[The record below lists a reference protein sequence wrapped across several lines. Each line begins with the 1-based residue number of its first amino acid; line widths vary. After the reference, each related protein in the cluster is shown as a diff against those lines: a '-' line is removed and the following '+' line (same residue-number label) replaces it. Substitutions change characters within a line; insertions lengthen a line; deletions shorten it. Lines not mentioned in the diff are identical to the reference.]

1 MGQSSTCV
9 RGNQTNG
16 ASTFPQQV
24 AAPWPSKKIGDRD
37 TFLATGDYQNG
48 GPGKLQ
54 CWYPG
59 QKLVTTWK
67 FVGDGH
73 GAYAPV
79 QYGFVGEGAGC
90 YEQEVVAVVSDD
102 AWSKVLLLVSI
113 VVVAILSA
121 VLGVACVKVLPSLLV
136 WAPQS
141 FQALVGTLKRLST
154 LSTHGAG
161 FPEAAVTLNY
171 GRTGAGGQEN
181 VVTTS
186 VARVRI
192 DTARIYDCTL
202 PTAPPVL
209 PAPLGSKVVASGR
222 RQPVYTLNQQKK
234 FGVDERGNPS
244 GGILSRWPLQKR
256 LYCCK
261 SHGVACMTV
270 SDVAPPN

>member
-1 MGQSSTCV
+1 MG
-9 RGNQTNG
+9 
-16 ASTFPQQV
+16 
-24 AAPWPSKKIGDRD
+24 I
-37 TFLATGDYQNG
+37 
-48 GPGKLQ
+48 
-54 CWYPG
+54 
-59 QKLVTTWK
+59 
-67 FVGDGH
+67 
-73 GAYAPV
+73 
-79 QYGFVGEGAGC
+79 
-90 YEQEVVAVVSDD
+90 
-102 AWSKVLLLVSI
+102 
-113 VVVAILSA
+113 VAILSA
-121 VLGVACVKVLPSLLV
+121 VLGVACVRVLPSLLA

-141 FQALVGTLKRLST
+141 FQAFVATLKRLST
-154 LSTHGAG
+154 LSTHRTGYS
-161 FPEAAVTLNY
+161 EAAATLNH
-171 GRTGAGGQEN
+171 GRTGAGGHET
-181 VVTTS
+181 VVTPS

-270 SDVAPPN
+270 SEASLHN